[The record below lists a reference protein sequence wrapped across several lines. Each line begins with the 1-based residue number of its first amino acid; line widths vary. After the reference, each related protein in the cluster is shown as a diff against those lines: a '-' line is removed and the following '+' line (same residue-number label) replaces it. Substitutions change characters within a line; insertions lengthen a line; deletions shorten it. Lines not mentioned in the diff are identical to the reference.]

1 MHKTEN
7 NIDIRGMLERGDIV
21 SFFQPIVSVKKK
33 LVIGFEALSRGISSV
48 GADPLPPRLLFDTA
62 EREGLTTDLDR
73 LCRAKAFESFGAFN
87 YNPERYLLTVN
98 IDPSILDEGTV
109 GSNHL
114 RELVRSLGMQPG
126 KVLIEIIESK
136 IRNIEVLK
144 KFVALYRVY
153 GFLIALDDIGSGLSN
168 LDRIS
173 IIKPDILKIDKSL
186 VQNAAGQYH
195 SSEIVKSLVA
205 LAHRTG
211 SLVIAE
217 GVETIDEAVIALELG
232 VDMLQGYYFA
242 EPGPRIETLMDGIEE
257 KIETVSAT
265 LKERTVQRINAKKFQ
280 HRSYNQI
287 INTLISEL
295 SRIPDEEYDVALS
308 ALIRPHP
315 ELECAYILD
324 EDGIQTSD
332 TIFSSGSGGDSK
344 GFFFQPGNR
353 GTDQSSKDYYFL
365 LAAGLPKYTTAPYI
379 SLASRNICITI
390 SVAFRD
396 VNFRKRILCMD
407 IIQDNGITG

>member
-1 MHKTEN
+1 M
-7 NIDIRGMLERGDIV
+7 
-21 SFFQPIVSVKKK
+21 
-33 LVIGFEALSRGISSV
+33 IGFEALSRGLAE
-48 GADPLPPRLLFDTA
+48 ADAGMVSPQLLFESA
-62 EREGLTTDLDR
+62 EKKGLATSLDR
-73 LCRAKAFESFGAFN
+73 LCRVKAFESFGGLKN
-87 YNPERYLLTVN
+87 DPDRYILTVN

-114 RELVRSLGMQPG
+114 RELSRSRGMQPG

-136 IRNIEVLK
+136 VVNTEALK
-144 KFVALYRVY
+144 KFVALYHEY
-153 GFLIALDDIGSGLSN
+153 GFLIALDNIGSGLSN

-186 VQNAAGQYH
+186 VRGAADQCH
-195 SSEIVKSLVA
+195 SSEIIKSLVA
-205 LAHRTG
+205 LAHRIG

-217 GVETIDEAVIALELG
+217 GVETADEAVVALALG

-242 EPGPRIETLMDGIEE
+242 EPGPRMEPLMDGIDE
-257 KIETVSAT
+257 KIEAVAANF
-265 LKERTVQRINAKKFQ
+265 KERTVKRINAKKLQ
-280 HRSYNQI
+280 YRSYNQI

-295 SRIPDEEYDVALS
+295 SRIPEEEYDEALG

-324 EDGIQTSD
+324 EDGIQASD
-332 TIFSSGSGGDSK
+332 TMFSSASGGDSK

-407 IIQDNGITG
+407 IIQENGITA